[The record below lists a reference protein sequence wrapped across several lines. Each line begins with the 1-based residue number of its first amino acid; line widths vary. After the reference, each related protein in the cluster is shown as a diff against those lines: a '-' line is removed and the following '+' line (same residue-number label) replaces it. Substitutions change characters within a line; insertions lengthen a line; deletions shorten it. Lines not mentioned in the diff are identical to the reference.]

1 MTFNKLG
8 SVMSVLK
15 GKKVAF
21 ARNSTSAINKQSQ
34 STRQQVTKLG
44 IIGDEQGD
52 PNFHGGVEKAI
63 HLYPSEHYKY
73 WCAELGNKTIF
84 QSVGA
89 FGENI
94 SSVGV
99 TESDICINGMFL
111 SYACYFGIEE
121 QRIQSVIDFILSQQ
135 MPDGGFNCRKNR
147 SGAVHSSMHS
157 TISLIEGIIEYKR
170 NGYSYRLKELVKA
183 ANESVEFLL
192 QHRLF
197 RSDKTQQIIH
207 KDFLKLSYPSRWR
220 YDILRALDA
229 FRFGKVGYDMR
240 MAEAL
245 EYVASKR
252 KKNGLWNLQAYY
264 PG

>member
-73 WCAELGNKTIF
+73 WCAELGNKPIF

-99 TESDICINGMFL
+99 TEIDICINDIILIGTTLLQVSQGRMPCWKLNVRCEEPEMALKMQDSLKTGWYFRVLKEGDIGIGDDIILQKRTYPDWSLNRIMKIIYEGSLDSIVLNEML
-111 SYACYFGIEE
+111 SLPLVDSWNKLVAK
-121 QRIQSVIDFILSQQ
+121 RIALGEVE
-135 MPDGGFNCRKNR
+135 NWN
-147 SGAVHSSMHS
+147 
-157 TISLIEGIIEYKR
+157 
-170 NGYSYRLKELVKA
+170 YRLYGE
-183 ANESVEFLL
+183 
-192 QHRLF
+192 
-197 RSDKTQQIIH
+197 
-207 KDFLKLSYPSRWR
+207 
-220 YDILRALDA
+220 
-229 FRFGKVGYDMR
+229 
-240 MAEAL
+240 
-245 EYVASKR
+245 
-252 KKNGLWNLQAYY
+252 
-264 PG
+264 